1 MLNAKLTKNRLKPKQ
16 LLFSKSIPL
25 LKQLSVL
32 RIFLFL
38 CFPLF
43 VLAQAKPPPTGPQLP
58 KRINEKKITPNSSN
72 ANALDSLSVNATD
85 ADISIT
91 DYLIISQARDTIHV
105 DTTLTMAK
113 YYKFNSQRSDNFA
126 YLPLNNSGQALN
138 PLSLETWHKET
149 APAVG
154 FKAKES
160 QRFLPHQFGY
170 YHVPTPLSELFFKTT
185 QSQGQSTD
193 VLITANIHPRLN
205 YAIGYR
211 GHRSLG
217 KYQHQISGR
226 SQLRFSTRYENP
238 NGRYRL
244 RLQIMNQKIS
254 QQENGGL
261 NEASI
266 QDFVLGDDE
275 FFDRERLE
283 VNFENATNN
292 FIGKRYVLEQ
302 DYLLLRSNDS
312 LQTPR
317 LRLGYRMQSDIQDN
331 RFSQDQAYSGYG
343 DLAANRT
350 KPYDQVY
357 YSLRQFDAY
366 TILTSPTIGWFSGH
380 IRHHKYSYKEAE
392 QLVNP
397 SINEDAYAVGG
408 EWRKRFGSLDFRA
421 SAEIG
426 ISGDRIGNY
435 VFGEIKQPLFSS
447 FTLTAG
453 LRWQQQHPGFVF
465 EQFTSS
471 YADYQWKN
479 TPEMEQRTAIFAQLS
494 HPHFG
499 KLSLTTT
506 HINNYAYY
514 LQPDAASLAVTPMQL
529 TRGIN
534 LLQLDLETGVK
545 WGVFRMD
552 MKLRGQQ
559 LSDNKEVMPMPS
571 FIGRT
576 ALYYEDHWFENALF
590 LNLGVSARY
599 FSSYKMRAYHP
610 LLAAFVVQP
619 HQEIEGYPI
628 VNAFFNMKIR
638 QTRLFFVFEHV
649 NANRKAANYYAAPG
663 YPYRDMLFRFG
674 LVWNFFQ

>member
-1 MLNAKLTKNRLKPKQ
+1 M
-16 LLFSKSIPL
+16 
-25 LKQLSVL
+25 L

-38 CFPLF
+38 WLPLC
-43 VLAQAKPPPTGPQLP
+43 VLAQTDPPPTASRLP
-58 KRINEKKITPNSSN
+58 KGFNDKKDLSSQFN
-72 ANALDSLSVNATD
+72 ADKLDSLSVHSSD
-85 ADISIT
+85 DDISIAN
-91 DYLIISQARDTIHV
+91 YLIITQARDTVHV
-105 DTTLTMAK
+105 DTTLTIAK
-113 YYKFNSQRSDNFA
+113 YYKFNSQRRDNFA

-138 PLSLETWHKET
+138 PLSLEAWHKET

-170 YHVPTPLSELFFKTT
+170 YHLPTPLSEIFFKTT

-193 VLITANIHPRLN
+193 ALISANIHPRLN

-238 NGRYRL
+238 SGRYRL

-254 QQENGGL
+254 QEENGGL
-261 NEASI
+261 DEVSI
-266 QDFVLGDDE
+266 QDFESGDDE
-275 FFDRERLE
+275 FFDRERLG
-283 VNFENATNN
+283 VNFENATNS
-292 FIGKRYVLEQ
+292 FVGKRYLLEQ

-317 LRLGYRMQSDIQDN
+317 LRLGYRMQSDIQEN

-343 DLAANRT
+343 DLVADLT
-350 KPYDQVY
+350 KAYDHTY

-366 TILTSPTIGWFSGH
+366 SILTSPTIGWFSGY
-380 IRHHKYSYKEAE
+380 IRHHKYSYREEE
-392 QLVNP
+392 QAVNP

-408 EWRKRFGSLDFRA
+408 EWRKQFGSLDFRA
-421 SAEIG
+421 SAELG
-426 ISGDRIGNY
+426 ISGDRLGNY

-447 FTLTAG
+447 FSLTAG

-471 YADYQWKN
+471 YADYQWKH

-494 HPHFG
+494 HPVFG
-499 KLSLTTT
+499 KLSVTTT
-506 HINNYAYY
+506 NINNYAYY
-514 LQPDAASLAVTPMQL
+514 LQPDAASLAVAPMQL
-529 TRGIN
+529 SSGIN
-534 LLQLDLETGVK
+534 LLQLDWEGAVS
-545 WGVFRMD
+545 WGVFRLD

-559 LSDNKEVMPMPS
+559 LSDNKDVMPMPNV
-571 FIGRT
+571 IGRA
-576 ALYYEDHWFENALF
+576 ALYYEDHWFEKALF

-610 LLAAFVVQP
+610 LLSAFVVQP
-619 HQEIEGYPI
+619 HQEMEGYPI

-638 QTRLFFVFEHV
+638 QTRLFFIFEHV
-649 NANRKAANYYAAPG
+649 NANRKAANYYAAPS

>member
-1 MLNAKLTKNRLKPKQ
+1 
-16 LLFSKSIPL
+16 
-25 LKQLSVL
+25 VL

-38 CFPLF
+38 WLPLC
-43 VLAQAKPPPTGPQLP
+43 VLAQTGPPPTASRLP
-58 KRINEKKITPNSSN
+58 KSFNDKKDLPRQLN
-72 ANALDSLSVNATD
+72 ADKLDSLSVHSSD
-85 ADISIT
+85 EDISIAN
-91 DYLIISQARDTIHV
+91 YLIISQARDTVHV
-105 DTTLTMAK
+105 DTTLTIAK
-113 YYKFNSQRSDNFA
+113 YYKFNSQRRDNFA

-138 PLSLETWHKET
+138 PLSLEAWHKET
-149 APAVG
+149 APTVG

-170 YHVPTPLSELFFKTT
+170 YHLPTPLSEIFFKTT

-193 VLITANIHPRLN
+193 ALISANIHPRLN

-238 NGRYRL
+238 NGRYRM

-254 QQENGGL
+254 QEENGGL
-261 NEASI
+261 DEVSI
-266 QDFVLGDDE
+266 QDFESGDDE
-275 FFDRERLE
+275 FFDRERLG
-283 VNFENATNN
+283 VNFENATNS
-292 FIGKRYVLEQ
+292 FVGKRYLLEQ

-312 LQTPR
+312 LQAPR
-317 LRLGYRMQSDIQDN
+317 LRLGYRMQSDIQEN

-343 DLAANRT
+343 DLVADLT
-350 KPYDQVY
+350 KAYDHTY

-366 TILTSPTIGWFSGH
+366 TILTSPTIGWFSGY
-380 IRHHKYSYKEAE
+380 IRHHKYSYKEEA
-392 QLVNP
+392 QVVNP

-408 EWRKRFGSLDFRA
+408 EWRKQFGSLDFRA
-421 SAEIG
+421 SAELG
-426 ISGDRIGNY
+426 ISGDRLGNY

-447 FTLTAG
+447 FSLTAG

-471 YADYQWKN
+471 YADYQWKH

-494 HPHFG
+494 HPVFG
-499 KLSLTTT
+499 KLFVTTT
-506 HINNYAYY
+506 NINNYAYY
-514 LQPDAASLAVTPMQL
+514 LQPDAASLAIAPMQL
-529 TRGIN
+529 SSGIN
-534 LLQLDLETGVK
+534 LLQLDWEGGVS
-545 WGVFRMD
+545 WGVFRLD
-552 MKLRGQQ
+552 MKVRGQQ
-559 LSDNKEVMPMPS
+559 LSDNKSVMPMPNV
-571 FIGRT
+571 IGRT
-576 ALYYEDHWFENALF
+576 ALYYEDHWFEKALF

-610 LLAAFVVQP
+610 LLSAFVVQP
-619 HQEIEGYPI
+619 HQEMEGYPI

>member
-1 MLNAKLTKNRLKPKQ
+1 MKHLPLPKLYRVLQK
-16 LLFSKSIPL
+16 LLF
-25 LKQLSVL
+25 
-32 RIFLFL
+32 LF
-38 CFPLF
+38 FSAG
-43 VLAQAKPPPTGPQLP
+43 VLAQDIPPPTSSLLP
-58 KRINEKKITPNSSN
+58 KSLNDKKATENPFSTKV
-72 ANALDSLSVNATD
+72 LDSLSEKSLD
-85 ADISIT
+85 DEISIAN
-91 DYLIISQARDTIHV
+91 YFIISQARDTVHV
-105 DTTLTMAK
+105 DTTLTIAK
-113 YYKFNSQRSDNFA
+113 YYKFNSQRRDNFA
-126 YLPLNNSGQALN
+126 HLTLNNSGQALN
-138 PLSLETWHKET
+138 PLSLEAWYNET

-160 QRFLPHQFGY
+160 QRFMPHQFGY
-170 YHVPTPLSELFFKTT
+170 YHVPTPLSEIFFKTT

-193 VLITANIHPRLN
+193 VLISANIHPRLN

-226 SQLRFSTRYENP
+226 KQLRFSTRYENP
-238 NGRYRL
+238 DGRYRL

-261 NEASI
+261 DEASI
-266 QDFVLGDDE
+266 QDFESGNDE
-275 FFDRERLE
+275 FFDRERLG
-283 VNFENATNN
+283 VNYENAINN
-292 FIGKRYVLEQ
+292 FIGKRYLLEQ

-312 LQTPR
+312 LQAPR

-343 DLAANRT
+343 DLAAGFSR
-350 KPYDQVY
+350 PYDHIY

-380 IRHHKYSYKEAE
+380 IRHHKYSYREEE
-392 QLVNP
+392 QVVNP
-397 SINEDAYAVGG
+397 SINEDAYSVGG
-408 EWRKRFGSLDFRA
+408 EWRKQFGSLDFRA
-421 SAEIG
+421 SAEFG

-435 VFGEIKQPLFSS
+435 LFGEIRQPLFSS
-447 FTLTAG
+447 FSLTAG

-479 TPEMEQRTAIFAQLS
+479 TAEMEQRTAIFTQLS
-494 HPHFG
+494 HPDFG

-506 HINNYAYY
+506 NINNYAYY
-514 LQPDAASLAVTPMQL
+514 LQPDATSLTVAPMQL
-529 TRGIN
+529 SSGIN
-534 LLQLDLETGVK
+534 LIQLDWEGGVK
-545 WGVFRMD
+545 WGVFRLD
-552 MKLRGQQ
+552 MKVRGQQ
-559 LSDNKEVMPMPS
+559 LSDNKEVMPMPN

-576 ALYYEDHWFENALF
+576 ALYYEDHWFKKAMF

-610 LLAAFVVQP
+610 LLSAFVVQP
-619 HQEIEGYPI
+619 HQQMEGYPI
-628 VNAFFNMKIR
+628 VNAFFNAKIR

>member
-1 MLNAKLTKNRLKPKQ
+1 MFNAKLTKNRLNADE
-16 LLFSKSIPL
+16 LLWLKLIPL
-25 LKQLSVL
+25 PKQLSVL

-38 CFPLF
+38 WLPLC
-43 VLAQAKPPPTGPQLP
+43 VLAQTGPPPTAPRLP
-58 KRINEKKITPNSSN
+58 KSFNDKKDLPRQLNEDK
-72 ANALDSLSVNATD
+72 LDSLSVHSSD
-85 ADISIT
+85 EDISIAN
-91 DYLIISQARDTIHV
+91 YLIISQARDTVHV
-105 DTTLTMAK
+105 DTTLTIAK
-113 YYKFNSQRSDNFA
+113 YYKFNSQRRDNFA

-138 PLSLETWHKET
+138 PLSLEAWHKET

-170 YHVPTPLSELFFKTT
+170 YHLPTPLSEIFFKTT

-193 VLITANIHPRLN
+193 ALISANIHPRLN

-254 QQENGGL
+254 QEENGGL
-261 NEASI
+261 DEVSI
-266 QDFVLGDDE
+266 QDFESGDDE
-275 FFDRERLE
+275 FFDRERLG
-283 VNFENATNN
+283 VNFENATNS
-292 FIGKRYVLEQ
+292 FVGKRYLLEQ

-312 LQTPR
+312 LQAPR
-317 LRLGYRMQSDIQDN
+317 LRLGYRMQSDIQEN
-331 RFSQDQAYSGYG
+331 RFSQNQAFSGYG
-343 DLAANRT
+343 DLVADLT
-350 KPYDQVY
+350 KAYDHAY

-366 TILTSPTIGWFSGH
+366 TILTSPTIGWFSGY
-380 IRHHKYSYKEAE
+380 IRHHKYSYKEEA
-392 QLVNP
+392 QVVNP

-408 EWRKRFGSLDFRA
+408 EWRKKFGSLDFRA
-421 SAEIG
+421 SAELG
-426 ISGDRIGNY
+426 ISGDRLGNY

-447 FTLTAG
+447 FSLTAG

-471 YADYQWKN
+471 YADYQWKH

-494 HPHFG
+494 HPVFG
-499 KLSLTTT
+499 KLSVTTT
-506 HINNYAYY
+506 NINNYAYY
-514 LQPDAASLAVTPMQL
+514 LQPDATSLAVAPMQL
-529 TRGIN
+529 SSGIN
-534 LLQLDLETGVK
+534 LLQLDWEGGVS
-545 WGVFRMD
+545 WGVFRLD
-552 MKLRGQQ
+552 MKVRGQQ
-559 LSDNKEVMPMPS
+559 LSDNKDVMPMPNV
-571 FIGRT
+571 IGRT
-576 ALYYEDHWFENALF
+576 ALYYEDHWFEKALF

-610 LLAAFVVQP
+610 LLSAFVVQP
-619 HQEIEGYPI
+619 HQEMEGYPI

>member
-1 MLNAKLTKNRLKPKQ
+1 M
-16 LLFSKSIPL
+16 
-25 LKQLSVL
+25 L

-38 CFPLF
+38 WLPLC
-43 VLAQAKPPPTGPQLP
+43 VLAQTGPLPTASRLP
-58 KRINEKKITPNSSN
+58 KSFNDKKDLPRQLN
-72 ANALDSLSVNATD
+72 ADKLDSLSVD
-85 ADISIT
+85 SSDDDISIAN
-91 DYLIISQARDTIHV
+91 YLIISQARDTVYV
-105 DTTLTMAK
+105 DTTLTIAK
-113 YYKFNSQRSDNFA
+113 YYKFNSQRRDNFA
-126 YLPLNNSGQALN
+126 YLPLNNSGQVLN
-138 PLSLETWHKET
+138 PLSLEAWHKET

-170 YHVPTPLSELFFKTT
+170 YHLPTPLSEIFFKTT

-193 VLITANIHPRLN
+193 ALISANIHPRLN

-238 NGRYRL
+238 NGRYRM

-254 QQENGGL
+254 QEENGGL
-261 NEASI
+261 DEVSI
-266 QDFVLGDDE
+266 QDFESGDDE
-275 FFDRERLE
+275 FFDRERLG
-283 VNFENATNN
+283 VNFENATNS
-292 FIGKRYVLEQ
+292 FVGKRYLLEQ
-302 DYLLLRSNDS
+302 DYLLLRANDS
-312 LQTPR
+312 LQAPR
-317 LRLGYRMQSDIQDN
+317 LRLGYRMQSDIQEN

-343 DLAANRT
+343 DLVADLT
-350 KPYDQVY
+350 KAYDHTY

-366 TILTSPTIGWFSGH
+366 TILTSPTIGWFSGY
-380 IRHHKYSYKEAE
+380 IRHHKYSYKEEA
-392 QLVNP
+392 QVVNP

-408 EWRKRFGSLDFRA
+408 EWRKKFGSLDFRA
-421 SAEIG
+421 SAELG
-426 ISGDRIGNY
+426 ISGDRLGNY

-447 FTLTAG
+447 FSLTAG

-471 YADYQWKN
+471 YADYQWKH

-494 HPHFG
+494 HPVFG
-499 KLSLTTT
+499 KLSVTTT
-506 HINNYAYY
+506 NINNYAYY
-514 LQPDAASLAVTPMQL
+514 LQPDAASLAVAPIQL
-529 TRGIN
+529 SSGIN
-534 LLQLDLETGVK
+534 LLQLDWEGGVS
-545 WGVFRMD
+545 WGVFRLD
-552 MKLRGQQ
+552 MKVRGQQ
-559 LSDNKEVMPMPS
+559 LSDNKDVMPMPNV
-571 FIGRT
+571 IGRT
-576 ALYYEDHWFENALF
+576 ALYYEDHWFEKALF

-610 LLAAFVVQP
+610 LLSAFVVQP
-619 HQEIEGYPI
+619 HQEMEGYPI

-649 NANRKAANYYAAPG
+649 NANRKAPNYYAAPG

>member
-1 MLNAKLTKNRLKPKQ
+1 M
-16 LLFSKSIPL
+16 
-25 LKQLSVL
+25 L

-38 CFPLF
+38 CLPLC
-43 VLAQAKPPPTGPQLP
+43 VLAQSTPPPTALPSPKQL
-58 KRINEKKITPNSSN
+58 KTPISTPSQFN
-72 ANALDSLSVNATD
+72 AGTLDSLSIQSSND
-85 ADISIT
+85 DISIK
-91 DYLIISQARDTIHV
+91 DYLIISQSRDTIHA

-113 YYKFNSQRSDNFA
+113 YYKFNSQRRDNFA
-126 YLPLNNSGQALN
+126 YLPLNNSGQVLN
-138 PLSLETWHKET
+138 PMSLEAWHKET
-149 APAVG
+149 VPAVG

-160 QRFLPHQFGY
+160 QRFLSHQLGY
-170 YHVPTPLSELFFKTT
+170 YHVPTPMSEIFFKTT

-238 NGRYRL
+238 NRRYRL

-261 NEASI
+261 DEASI
-266 QDFVLGDDE
+266 EDFESGNDE
-275 FFDRERLE
+275 FFDRERLG
-283 VNFENATNN
+283 VNYENATNN
-292 FIGKRYVLEQ
+292 FIGKRYLLEQ

-312 LQTPR
+312 VQAPR

-343 DLAANRT
+343 DLAAGFS
-350 KPYDQVY
+350 KPYDHTY
-357 YSLRQFDAY
+357 YNLRQFDAY

-380 IRHHKYSYKEAE
+380 IRHHKYSYREEE
-392 QLVNP
+392 QVVNP
-397 SINEDAYAVGG
+397 SINEDAYSVGG
-408 EWRKRFGSLDFRA
+408 EWRKQFGSLDFRA
-421 SAEIG
+421 SAEFG

-435 VFGEIKQPLFSS
+435 LFGEIRQPLFSS
-447 FTLTAG
+447 FSLTAG

-494 HPHFG
+494 HPDFG

-506 HINNYAYY
+506 NINNYAYY
-514 LQPDAASLAVTPMQL
+514 LQPDASSLAVAPMQL
-529 TRGIN
+529 SSGIN
-534 LLQLDLETGVK
+534 LIQLDWEGGVK
-545 WGVFRMD
+545 WGVFRLD
-552 MKLRGQQ
+552 MKARGQQ
-559 LSDNKEVMPMPS
+559 LSDNKEVMPMPN

-576 ALYYEDHWFENALF
+576 ALYYEDHWFKKAMF
-590 LNLGVSARY
+590 LNLGVSTRY
-599 FSSYKMRAYHP
+599 FSSYNMRAYHP
-610 LLAAFVVQP
+610 LLSAFVVQP
-619 HQEIEGYPI
+619 HQQMKGYPI
-628 VNAFFNMKIR
+628 VNAFFNAKIR

-649 NANRKAANYYAAPG
+649 NANRRAANYYAAPD

>member
-1 MLNAKLTKNRLKPKQ
+1 
-16 LLFSKSIPL
+16 
-25 LKQLSVL
+25 LS
-32 RIFLFL
+32 
-38 CFPLF
+38 
-43 VLAQAKPPPTGPQLP
+43 QSGPPPTASRLSKSFNDKKDLPPQL
-58 KRINEKKITPNSSN
+58 NEDK
-72 ANALDSLSVNATD
+72 LDSLSVHSSD
-85 ADISIT
+85 DDISIAN
-91 DYLIISQARDTIHV
+91 YLIISQARDTVHV
-105 DTTLTMAK
+105 DTTLTIAK
-113 YYKFNSQRSDNFA
+113 YYNFNSQRRDNFA

-138 PLSLETWHKET
+138 PLSLEAWHKET

-170 YHVPTPLSELFFKTT
+170 YHLPTPLSEIFFKTT

-193 VLITANIHPRLN
+193 ALISANIHPRLN

-244 RLQIMNQKIS
+244 RLQFMNQKIS
-254 QQENGGL
+254 QEENGGL
-261 NEASI
+261 DEVSI
-266 QDFVLGDDE
+266 QDFESGDDE
-275 FFDRERLE
+275 FFDRERLG
-283 VNFENATNN
+283 VNFENATNG
-292 FIGKRYVLEQ
+292 FVGKRYLLEQ

-312 LQTPR
+312 LQAPR
-317 LRLGYRMQSDIQDN
+317 LRLGYRMQSDIQEN
-331 RFSQDQAYSGYG
+331 RFSQDRAYSRYG
-343 DLAANRT
+343 DLVADLT
-350 KPYDQVY
+350 KAYDHTY

-366 TILTSPTIGWFSGH
+366 TILTSPTIGWFSGY
-380 IRHHKYSYKEAE
+380 IRHHKYSYKEEA
-392 QLVNP
+392 QVLNP

-408 EWRKRFGSLDFRA
+408 EWRKQFGSLDFRA
-421 SAEIG
+421 SAELG
-426 ISGDRIGNY
+426 ISGDRLGNY
-435 VFGEIKQPLFSS
+435 LFGEIKQPLFSS
-447 FTLTAG
+447 FSLTAG

-471 YADYQWKN
+471 YADYQWKH

-494 HPHFG
+494 HPVFG
-499 KLSLTTT
+499 KLSVTTT
-506 HINNYAYY
+506 NINNYAYY
-514 LQPDAASLAVTPMQL
+514 LQPDATSLAVAPMQL
-529 TRGIN
+529 SSGIN
-534 LLQLDLETGVK
+534 LLQLDWEGGVS
-545 WGVFRMD
+545 WGVFRLD
-552 MKLRGQQ
+552 MKVLGQQ
-559 LSDNKEVMPMPS
+559 LSDNKDVMPMPNV
-571 FIGRT
+571 IGRT
-576 ALYYEDHWFENALF
+576 ALYYEDHWFEKALF

-610 LLAAFVVQP
+610 LLSAFVVQS
-619 HQEIEGYPI
+619 HQEMEGYPI

>member
-1 MLNAKLTKNRLKPKQ
+1 M
-16 LLFSKSIPL
+16 
-25 LKQLSVL
+25 SVL

-38 CFPLF
+38 CLPLC
-43 VLAQAKPPPTGPQLP
+43 VLAQSNPPPTVSPPLKQ
-58 KRINEKKITPNSSN
+58 IKKPTSTPSQFNVGT
-72 ANALDSLSVNATD
+72 LDSLSIQSSND
-85 ADISIT
+85 DISIK
-91 DYLIISQARDTIHV
+91 DYLIISQSRDTIHV

-113 YYKFNSQRSDNFA
+113 YYKFNSQRRDNFA

-138 PLSLETWHKET
+138 PMSLEAWHKET

-160 QRFLPHQFGY
+160 QRFLPHQLGY
-170 YHVPTPLSELFFKTT
+170 YHVPTPLSEIFFKTT

-193 VLITANIHPRLN
+193 VLITANIHPKLN

-261 NEASI
+261 DEASI
-266 QDFVLGDDE
+266 QDFESGNDE
-275 FFDRERLE
+275 FFDRERLG
-283 VNFENATNN
+283 VNYENATNN
-292 FIGKRYVLEQ
+292 FIGKRYLLEQ

-312 LQTPR
+312 LQAPR

-343 DLAANRT
+343 DLAAGFSE
-350 KPYDQVY
+350 PYDHIY

-366 TILTSPTIGWFSGH
+366 TILSSPTIGWFSGH
-380 IRHHKYSYKEAE
+380 IRHHKYSYREEE
-392 QLVNP
+392 QVVNP
-397 SINEDAYAVGG
+397 SINEDAYSVGG
-408 EWRKRFGSLDFRA
+408 EWRKQFGSLDFRA
-421 SAEIG
+421 SAEFG

-435 VFGEIKQPLFSS
+435 LFGEIRQPLFSS
-447 FTLTAG
+447 FSLIAG

-494 HPHFG
+494 HPDFG

-506 HINNYAYY
+506 NIDNYAYY
-514 LQPDAASLAVTPMQL
+514 LQPDATSLTVAPMQL
-529 TRGIN
+529 SSGIN
-534 LLQLDLETGVK
+534 LIQLDWEGGVK
-545 WGVFRMD
+545 WGVFRLD
-552 MKLRGQQ
+552 MKVRGQQ
-559 LSDNKEVMPMPS
+559 FSDNKEVMPMPN

-576 ALYYEDHWFENALF
+576 ALYYEDHWFKKAMF

-610 LLAAFVVQP
+610 LLSAFVVQP
-619 HQEIEGYPI
+619 HQQMEGYPI
-628 VNAFFNMKIR
+628 VNAFFNAKIR

-649 NANRKAANYYAAPG
+649 NANRKAANYYSAPG

>member
-1 MLNAKLTKNRLKPKQ
+1 
-16 LLFSKSIPL
+16 
-25 LKQLSVL
+25 LSVL
-32 RIFLFL
+32 RIFFFL
-38 CFPLF
+38 CLPLC
-43 VLAQAKPPPTGPQLP
+43 VLAQSTPPPTASPPL
-58 KRINEKKITPNSSN
+58 KRIKKPISTPSQFN
-72 ANALDSLSVNATD
+72 AGTLDSLSIQSSD
-85 ADISIT
+85 DDISIK
-91 DYLIISQARDTIHV
+91 DYLIISQSRDTIHV

-113 YYKFNSQRSDNFA
+113 YYKFNSQRRDNFA

-138 PLSLETWHKET
+138 PMSLEAWHKET

-160 QRFLPHQFGY
+160 QRFLPHQLGY
-170 YHVPTPLSELFFKTT
+170 YHVPTPLSEVFFKTT

-254 QQENGGL
+254 QEENGGL
-261 NEASI
+261 DEASI
-266 QDFVLGDDE
+266 QDFESGNDE
-275 FFDRERLE
+275 FFDRERLG
-283 VNFENATNN
+283 VNYENATNN
-292 FIGKRYVLEQ
+292 FIGKRYLLEQ

-312 LQTPR
+312 LQAPR

-343 DLAANRT
+343 DLAAGFS
-350 KPYDQVY
+350 KPYDHIY

-380 IRHHKYSYKEAE
+380 VRHHKYSYREEE
-392 QLVNP
+392 QVVNP
-397 SINEDAYAVGG
+397 TINEDAYSVGG
-408 EWRKRFGSLDFRA
+408 EWRKQFGSLDFRA
-421 SAEIG
+421 SAEFG

-435 VFGEIKQPLFSS
+435 LFGEIRQPLFSS
-447 FTLTAG
+447 FSLAAG

-494 HPHFG
+494 HPDFG

-506 HINNYAYY
+506 NIDNYAYY
-514 LQPDAASLAVTPMQL
+514 LQPDASSLTVAPMQL
-529 TRGIN
+529 SSGIN
-534 LLQLDLETGVK
+534 LIQLDWEGGVK
-545 WGVFRMD
+545 WRVFRLD
-552 MKLRGQQ
+552 MKVRGQQ
-559 LSDNKEVMPMPS
+559 LSDNKEVMPMPN

-576 ALYYEDHWFENALF
+576 ALYYEDHWFKKAMF

-610 LLAAFVVQP
+610 LLSAFVVQT
-619 HQEIEGYPI
+619 HQQMEGYPI
-628 VNAFFNMKIR
+628 VNAFFNAKIR

>member
-1 MLNAKLTKNRLKPKQ
+1 M
-16 LLFSKSIPL
+16 
-25 LKQLSVL
+25 L

-38 CFPLF
+38 WLPLC
-43 VLAQAKPPPTGPQLP
+43 VLAQTGPPPTASRLP
-58 KRINEKKITPNSSN
+58 KSFNDKKDLPRQLNEDK
-72 ANALDSLSVNATD
+72 LDSLSVHSSD
-85 ADISIT
+85 EDISIAN
-91 DYLIISQARDTIHV
+91 YLIISQARDTVHV
-105 DTTLTMAK
+105 DTTLTIAK
-113 YYKFNSQRSDNFA
+113 YYKFNSQRRDNFA

-138 PLSLETWHKET
+138 PLSLEAWHKET

-170 YHVPTPLSELFFKTT
+170 YHLPTPLSEIFFKTT

-193 VLITANIHPRLN
+193 ALISANIHPRLN

-254 QQENGGL
+254 QEENGGL
-261 NEASI
+261 DEVSI
-266 QDFVLGDDE
+266 QDFESGDDE
-275 FFDRERLE
+275 FFDRERLG
-283 VNFENATNN
+283 VNFENATNS
-292 FIGKRYVLEQ
+292 FVGKRYLLEQ

-312 LQTPR
+312 LQAPR
-317 LRLGYRMQSDIQDN
+317 LRLGYRMQSDIQEN

-343 DLAANRT
+343 DLVADLT
-350 KPYDQVY
+350 KAYDHTY

-366 TILTSPTIGWFSGH
+366 TILTSPTIGWFSGY
-380 IRHHKYSYKEAE
+380 IRHHKYSYKEEA
-392 QLVNP
+392 QVVNP

-408 EWRKRFGSLDFRA
+408 EWRKKFGSLDFRA
-421 SAEIG
+421 SAELG
-426 ISGDRIGNY
+426 ISGDRLGNY

-447 FTLTAG
+447 FSLTAG

-471 YADYQWKN
+471 YADYQWKH

-494 HPHFG
+494 HPVFG
-499 KLSLTTT
+499 KLSVTTT
-506 HINNYAYY
+506 NINNYAYY
-514 LQPDAASLAVTPMQL
+514 LQPDAASLAIAPMQL
-529 TRGIN
+529 SSGIN
-534 LLQLDLETGVK
+534 LLQLDWEGGVS
-545 WGVFRMD
+545 WRVFRLD
-552 MKLRGQQ
+552 MKVRGQQ
-559 LSDNKEVMPMPS
+559 LSDNKDVMPMPNV
-571 FIGRT
+571 IGRT
-576 ALYYEDHWFENALF
+576 ALYYEDHWFEKALF

-610 LLAAFVVQP
+610 LLSAFVVQP
-619 HQEIEGYPI
+619 HQEMEGYPI